1 MHNIVKAFI
10 HIYTGL
16 ILVLFLWNSVSTI
29 RFPFGVDYGEAPL
42 MDQVRRVENGETLY
56 KSIINEPP
64 YIIANYPPLYPYW
77 VAATNFLLKIPL
89 FQAGRI
95 TSLLFSLLSGFI
107 LGLFTFH
114 LTKNKWFG
122 VFSAALFWGH
132 PYVMIWSSLAR
143 VDLMALAFSL
153 LGLWILYR
161 YRDSQIGLMLACICF
176 LASAFTRQ
184 TYILSGPLAGF
195 VWLWHFNRRQAL
207 IFISSFGV
215 IGLLLFGTINTITH
229 GGFFINIVVA
239 NINQY
244 VIYQALTMGRQ
255 LFSIW
260 PIILISCAM
269 VIILTFYTRN
279 RGSLIDQVQPLQQD
293 FIFYGLVFYSL
304 GALITAGT
312 IGKVGSNV
320 NYFLELIAV
329 CTIWCGL
336 ALKLIMDQKNK
347 VKLIFLGLL
356 FVQSV
361 WVLGYSYILSQIT
374 IGDLWG
380 KIGNYESLNEKVQI
394 AVQKGVVLSDDFMDM
409 VVLSGQPIYYQ
420 PFEYGELYYAGLWD
434 PTEFINQINQN
445 EFPLII
451 ISGNTLEKN
460 CCWVP
465 SVVDALEVNYQ
476 IDAENDV
483 LILTPMR

>member
-1 MHNIVKAFI
+1 
-10 HIYTGL
+10 
-16 ILVLFLWNSVSTI
+16 
-29 RFPFGVDYGEAPL
+29 
-42 MDQVRRVENGETLY
+42 
-56 KSIINEPP
+56 
-64 YIIANYPPLYPYW
+64 
-77 VAATNFLLKIPL
+77 
-89 FQAGRI
+89 
-95 TSLLFSLLSGFI
+95 
-107 LGLFTFH
+107 
-114 LTKNKWFG
+114 
-122 VFSAALFWGH
+122 
-132 PYVMIWSSLAR
+132 
-143 VDLMALAFSL
+143 
-153 LGLWILYR
+153 
-161 YRDSQIGLMLACICF
+161 
-176 LASAFTRQ
+176 
-184 TYILSGPLAGF
+184 